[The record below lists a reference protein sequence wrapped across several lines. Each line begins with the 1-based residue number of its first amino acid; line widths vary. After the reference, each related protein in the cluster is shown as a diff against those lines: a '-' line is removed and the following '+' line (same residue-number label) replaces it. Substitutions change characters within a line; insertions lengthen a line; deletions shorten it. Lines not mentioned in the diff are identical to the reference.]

1 MRSFRKTGVC
11 VAVGLLAG
19 LLSGCGGASDDG
31 DAAASEP
38 GKAGVSSAPAKESDL
53 SPVAPQPKKGA
64 VCVLVRP
71 KVVEK
76 KVGVK
81 VSKYGDLNL
90 ESISGSKRVHDP
102 DVCTYDLSNGDRL
115 IVNRWP
121 NDAQVRSELGADAVV
136 RTQGDRK
143 FYIDSNGFYL
153 VLVGDLFV
161 RVQSVTMQDQ
171 SAAAILDYAITQ
183 LTS

>member
-1 MRSFRKTGVC
+1 M
-11 VAVGLLAG
+11 
-19 LLSGCGGASDDG
+19 
-31 DAAASEP
+31 
-38 GKAGVSSAPAKESDL
+38 
-53 SPVAPQPKKGA
+53 
-64 VCVLVRP
+64 
-71 KVVEK
+71 
-76 KVGVK
+76 
-81 VSKYGDLNL
+81 
-90 ESISGSKRVHDP
+90 
-102 DVCTYDLSNGDRL
+102 
-115 IVNRWP
+115 
-121 NDAQVRSELGADAVV
+121 